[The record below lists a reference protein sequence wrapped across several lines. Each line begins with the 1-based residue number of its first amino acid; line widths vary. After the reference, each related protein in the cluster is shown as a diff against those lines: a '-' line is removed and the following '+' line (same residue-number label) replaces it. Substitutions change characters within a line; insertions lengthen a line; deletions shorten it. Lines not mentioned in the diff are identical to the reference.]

1 MSFMDPKKQLEI
13 IKKGS
18 EEIISEEQLLKKLK
32 KSSSTNKPLRIKA
45 GFDPTAPDIHLGH
58 CVLLKKL
65 KDFQQLGHIVVLI
78 IGDFTAMI
86 GDPSGRSDT
95 RPPLTK
101 EQIKQNS
108 KTYQSQVFKIIDKDK
123 TEIVFNSS
131 WLGKMGAE
139 DLLQLSALENVAR
152 MLERDDFEKRYKSG
166 KPITI
171 KEFLYPLMQA
181 YDSVSIKSDIELGGT
196 DQKFNLLLGRD
207 IQRHFKQ
214 EPQIVLTM
222 PILEGLDGTRKMSKS
237 LGNYIAVE
245 DTPED
250 MYGKIMSVS
259 DELMWKYYDLLTSVS
274 DDEINQKKSA
284 HPMESKRNLAFLIVQ
299 WLYDGQRATDAKN
312 SFETKFS
319 KREFPAD
326 AKEISVDKSEISGV
340 LALILKISEK
350 LKTKSEARRLVQQG
364 GLTINGTKIG
374 DIDASVPDSD
384 LLEIKLGKREFFKV
398 IIKE

>member
-1 MSFMDPKKQLEI
+1 MSFIDPKKQLEI
-13 IKKGS
+13 IRKGS
-18 EEIISEEQLLKKLK
+18 EEIISEEQLIKKLK

-65 KDFQQLGHIVVLI
+65 RDFQQLGHIVVLI

-95 RPPLTK
+95 RPSLTK

-139 DLLQLSALENVAR
+139 DLLELSALENVAR

-207 IQRHFKQ
+207 IQRHFEQ
-214 EPQIVLTM
+214 EPQVVLTM

-284 HPMESKRNLAFLIVQ
+284 HPMESKTNLASLIVQ
-299 WLYDGQRATDAKN
+299 WLYDGQRAIDAKN

-319 KREFPAD
+319 KRQFPAD
-326 AKEISVDKSEISGV
+326 AKEILIDKSEVAGV
-340 LALILKISEK
+340 VNLAVKIS
-350 LKTKSEARRLVQQG
+350 TKIKSKAEAKRLVQQG
-364 GLTINGTKIG
+364 GLTINGTKID
-374 DIDASVPDSD
+374 DIGADVPDSD
-384 LLEIKLGKREFFKV
+384 ILEVKLGKREFFKV

>member
-1 MSFMDPKKQLEI
+1 MSFIDPKKQLEI
-13 IKKGS
+13 IRKGS
-18 EEIISEEQLLKKLK
+18 EEIISEEQLIKKLK

-58 CVLLKKL
+58 CVLLRKL
-65 KDFQQLGHIVVLI
+65 RDFQQLGHIVVLI

-139 DLLQLSALENVAR
+139 DLLELSALENVAR

-207 IQRHFKQ
+207 IQRHFEQ
-214 EPQIVLTM
+214 EPQVVLTM

-284 HPMESKRNLAFLIVQ
+284 HPMESKTNLASLIVQ
-299 WLYDGQRATDAKN
+299 WLYDGQRAIDAKN

-319 KREFPAD
+319 KRQFPAD
-326 AKEISVDKSEISGV
+326 AKEILIDKSEVAGV
-340 LALILKISEK
+340 VNLAVKIS
-350 LKTKSEARRLVQQG
+350 TKIKSKAEAKRLVQQG
-364 GLTINGTKIG
+364 GLTINGTKID
-374 DIDASVPDSD
+374 DIGADVPDSD
-384 LLEIKLGKREFFKV
+384 ILEVKLGKREFFKV

>member
-1 MSFMDPKKQLEI
+1 MSFIDPKKQLEI
-13 IKKGS
+13 IRKGS
-18 EEIISEEQLLKKLK
+18 EEIISEEQLIKKLK

-65 KDFQQLGHIVVLI
+65 RDFQQLGHIVVLI

-139 DLLQLSALENVAR
+139 DLLELSALENVAR

-207 IQRHFKQ
+207 IQRHFEQ
-214 EPQIVLTM
+214 EPQIVITM

-284 HPMESKRNLAFLIVQ
+284 HPMESKRNLASLIVQ

-319 KREFPAD
+319 KRQFPAD
-326 AKEISVDKSEISGV
+326 AKEILIDKSEVAGV
-340 LALILKISEK
+340 VNLAVKIS
-350 LKTKSEARRLVQQG
+350 TKIKSKAEAKRLVQQG
-364 GLTINGTKIG
+364 GLTINGTKID
-374 DIDASVPDSD
+374 DIGADVPDSD
-384 LLEIKLGKREFFKV
+384 ILEVKLGKREFFKV

>member
-1 MSFMDPKKQLEI
+1 MDPKKQLEI

-32 KSSSTNKPLRIKA
+32 KSSSSNKPLRIKA

>member
-1 MSFMDPKKQLEI
+1 MSFIDPKKQLEI
-13 IKKGS
+13 IRKGS
-18 EEIISEEQLLKKLK
+18 EEIISEEQLIKKLK

-58 CVLLKKL
+58 CVLLRKL
-65 KDFQQLGHIVVLI
+65 RDFQQLGHIVVLI

-108 KTYQSQVFKIIDKDK
+108 RTYQSQVFKIIDKDK

-139 DLLQLSALENVAR
+139 DLLELSALENVAR

-207 IQRHFKQ
+207 IQRHFEQ
-214 EPQIVLTM
+214 EPQVVLTM

-284 HPMESKRNLAFLIVQ
+284 HPMESKTNLASLIVQ
-299 WLYDGQRATDAKN
+299 WLYDGQRAIDAKN

-319 KREFPAD
+319 KRQFPAD
-326 AKEISVDKSEISGV
+326 AKEILIDKSEVAGV
-340 LALILKISEK
+340 VNLAVKIS
-350 LKTKSEARRLVQQG
+350 TKIKSKAEAKRLVQQG
-364 GLTINGTKIG
+364 GLTINGTKID
-374 DIDASVPDSD
+374 DIGADVPDSD
-384 LLEIKLGKREFFKV
+384 ILEVKLGKREFFKV